1 MNPVKYSIGLD
12 IGIASVGWS
21 VINSENGHIVDL
33 GARLFS
39 AHDSDENKARRSARG
54 SRRLTRRRRTRLK
67 ESEYFL
73 NQHGFNRDEALNAVC
88 PYKLR
93 VKGLSEQ
100 LTRAELYR
108 VIQHIIKK
116 RGISYLDE
124 EAVSDIGSGKEF
136 TELVNE
142 NALLQQKY
150 TPGEIQLQRLKDT
163 GRIRTGINQLGEY
176 QLNVFTVHAYA
187 KELRKILETQ
197 AEFYK
202 EIDDDFINFYLSKE
216 VGEQA
221 GLIYRKRPYY
231 HGPGNAK
238 NPSEYGRWKNYPET
252 GRPDDNIFEQLI
264 GTDITGKV
272 RASTLSIYAQKY
284 NLLNDLNN
292 LRLPREQER
301 FTPEEKQ
308 DIIQHLTNPELKSFG
323 PTDLAKMFNLK
334 ADEIKGWRIDKSEK
348 KQMHHMKAYRTWA
361 RIFQEYDIDIID
373 VPDTIL
379 DKIASIVTINTEPD
393 AVINTIEYQLTDLDP
408 RIKEL
413 VVQEFH
419 SLKNAKDSS
428 GTWHSFSASTL
439 QTIIPELLY
448 TEEEQNT
455 VLERLNLKFNLRSK
469 YSDLNYIP
477 TKEVLDEIYN
487 PTVSKSVRQA
497 FKVINAII
505 KEYGKEN
512 ISYVTIEMP
521 RDKNSKEQEKRIDN
535 IQKNNENRHKK
546 SKEYFL
552 EKSNWDNER
561 FEAALR
567 RPSFA
572 RKLYYYYEQDGIC
585 AYSGKEMTPNT
596 LESAQTE
603 IDHIIPLSISLD
615 DSINNKVLVLSEQ
628 NQAKGQRSPYQAF
641 QSNNMGRSW
650 EEYKAWV
657 NSNPHYKKN
666 RYKRNNLLLEEDI
679 YNPDIQSRF
688 VARNLNDTR
697 YASRIV
703 LNAVQSFFYGS
714 ETKVKVINGTYT
726 HTLRKKWGNSLE
738 KNRETHH
745 HHAVDAT
752 LCAVSPFIKTTPYE
766 YHYDEVNKKSYMLDL
781 ETGEMIPYNEYKKLP
796 LYQQKTYVPEWDDFI
811 QQLIPTQLYPRIKF
825 SHRVDK
831 KPNRR
836 ISKDTIHSI
845 REVPKIDKNGKEILT
860 EYTIKKTEDI
870 YTHKGYSD
878 FLKHEN
884 SLLMKEYDPQT
895 FSILKQIAETYSD
908 TVEQEDSSGK
918 TKLKKIS
925 PFKKYADY
933 NDEPGVRKYSKKG
946 NGPIIRFLKYYDEQ
960 PYSYIN
966 VTRDKNNKPILKTH
980 NKRKAGL
987 LKQNAWRSDIYYNE
1001 EKKRFK
1007 IVGIRYND
1015 LIHTGGKYGIP
1026 SKRYD
1031 SLKEEEGVV
1040 QNDVFCF
1047 SLYKGDRI
1055 RLSKDGESIDVLYYS
1070 RNSMKV
1076 KNRFQLK
1083 LIDKNKWENK
1093 EYIPVFTTLAAG
1105 NQIIKT
1111 LTAGM
1116 EIKKLHTDVLGN
1128 VYVAPPEKEPQNII
1142 IEE

>member
-33 GARLFS
+33 GVPIFS
-39 AHDSDENKARRSARG
+39 ARNSDDNETRRITRG

-73 NQHGFNRDEALNAVC
+73 NQHEFYRDEALNAVC
-88 PYKLR
+88 PYELR
-93 VKGLSEQ
+93 VKGLTEQ

-108 VIQHIIKK
+108 VVQHIIKK

-124 EAVSDIGSGKEF
+124 ETVSDIGSGKEF
-136 TELVNE
+136 TDLVNE

-272 RASTLSIYAQKY
+272 RASTLSVYAQKY

-308 DIIQHLTNPELKSFG
+308 DIIQHLMNPELKSFG
-323 PTDLAKMFNLK
+323 PTALAKMFNLK

-393 AVINTIEYQLTDLDP
+393 AVINTIEYQLPDLDP

-419 SLKNAKDSS
+419 NLKNAKDSS

-439 QTIIPELLY
+439 QTIIPELLH

-477 TKEVLDEIYN
+477 AKEVLEEIYN

-497 FKVINAII
+497 FKVLNALV
-505 KEYGKEN
+505 KQYGKEN
-512 ISYVTIEMP
+512 ITHVTIEMP
-521 RDKNSKEQEKRIDN
+521 RDKNSDEQKKKIKE
-535 IQKNNENRHKK
+535 IQKSNEERHKK
-546 SKEYFL
+546 SREYFL
-552 EKSNWDNER
+552 KKSNWDNVR
-561 FEAALR
+561 FEAALSK
-567 RPSFA
+567 PSFA

-585 AYSGKEMTPNT
+585 AYSGKEMTPDA

-615 DSINNKVLVLSEQ
+615 DSINNKVLVLSKK

-679 YNPDIQSRF
+679 YNPDVQSRF

-738 KNRETHH
+738 KNRESHH

-752 LCAVSPFIKTTPYE
+752 LCAVSPFVKTTPYE
-766 YHYDEVNKKSYMLDL
+766 YHYDEASKKSYMLDL
-781 ETGEMIPYNEYKKLP
+781 ETGEMIPYNKYKNMP
-796 LYQQKTYVPEWDDFI
+796 LDQQKTYVPEWDDFI
-811 QQLIPTQLYPRIKF
+811 PQLIPTQLYPRIKF

-831 KPNRR
+831 KANRK
-836 ISKDTIHSI
+836 ISDATIYSI
-845 REVPKIDKNGKEILT
+845 REVTETNKKGEESTVDYIIGKT
-860 EYTIKKTEDI
+860 RDI
-870 YTHKGYSD
+870 YTYEGYQD
-878 FLKHEN
+878 YLKKQD
-884 SLLMKEYDPQT
+884 SLLMKEIDPKT
-895 FSILKQIAETYSD
+895 FEILEQIIAKYPDSIDI
-908 TVEQEDSSGK
+908 EDASGK
-918 TKLKKIS
+918 KKKIKIS
-925 PFKKYADY
+925 PFKLYADD
-933 NDEPGVRKYSKKG
+933 NDVPGVRKYSKKG
-946 NGPIIRFLKYYDEQ
+946 NGPIVRTLKYYDKKLGSHINITKDQNNQ
-960 PYSYIN
+960 PIEK
-966 VTRDKNNKPILKTH
+966 TTNNRKVALLSLKP
-980 NKRKAGL
+980 
-987 LKQNAWRSDIYYNE
+987 WRSDIYYS
-1001 EKKRFK
+1001 EKENLYK
-1007 IVGIRYND
+1007 IVGIRYNN
-1015 LIHTGGKYGIP
+1015 LKFIKGEYGIP
-1026 SKRYD
+1026 SDVYQT
-1031 SLKEEEGVV
+1031 LKEKEGVTD
-1040 QNDVFCF
+1040 QDVFCF

-1055 RLSKDGESIDVLYYS
+1055 RITKGEETIEGLYHARNYS
-1070 RNSMKV
+1070 NKNYFEMKP
-1076 KNRFQLK
+1076 
-1083 LIDKNKWENK
+1083 IDKSKWDSK
-1093 EYIPVFTTLAAG
+1093 EVLPVFSAVSSG
-1105 NQIIKT
+1105 GQFIKGISK
-1111 LTAGM
+1111 GM
-1116 EIKKLHTDVLGN
+1116 TIQKLHTNILGN
-1128 VYVAPPEKEPQNII
+1128 VYVAPQEKEPKNII